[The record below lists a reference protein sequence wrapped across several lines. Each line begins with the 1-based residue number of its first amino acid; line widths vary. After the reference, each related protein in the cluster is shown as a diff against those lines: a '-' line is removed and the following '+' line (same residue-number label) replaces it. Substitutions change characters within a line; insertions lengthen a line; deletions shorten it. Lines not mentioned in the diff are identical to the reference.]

1 MNKNWMFL
9 CACFLALAGC
19 GKPSVE
25 SAIEVKESVEINAPA
40 AKVWALVGN
49 YGDLGAWHPAFAKT
63 EITSGENNV
72 VGAKR
77 LLTIKDGGTVNETLT
92 ALDNKAMTMTYI
104 ITESVLPL
112 RDYTATLKVDAKGDN
127 QSVVTW
133 SSSFKR
139 KDPNDPPKA
148 GEDDKTARDLITNVF
163 KDGLA
168 NLKQLT
174 EK

>member
-1 MNKNWMFL
+1 MSKKLFFILVSFL
-9 CACFLALAGC
+9 TLVAC
-19 GKPSVE
+19 GKPAVE
-25 SAIEVKESVEINAPA
+25 STIEVKESIEIKAPA
-40 AKVWALVGN
+40 SKVWALVGN

-63 EITSGENNV
+63 EITGGENNV

-92 ALDNKAMTMTYI
+92 ALDNNAMSMTYI

-112 RDYTATLKVDAKGDN
+112 RDYTATLKVDAMGDDKC
-127 QSVVTW
+127 VVTW
-133 SSSFKR
+133 SSNFKR

-148 GEDDKTARDLITNVF
+148 GEDDKTARDLITTVF
-163 KDGLA
+163 KDGLG
-168 NLKQLT
+168 NLKQIS